1 MADFFL
7 KRPVFATVCALLIIL
22 AGAVSI
28 PTLPVEWYPTL
39 APPQVSVTSV
49 YTGANAQN
57 VESAVTIPL
66 EQQINGAEGM
76 RYLTSTSGNDG
87 VSNITA
93 VFELDRNI
101 DLAAVDVQNRVSIA
115 LGRLPNEVKNTGV
128 TVAKSSNA
136 IVMVVGVYSE
146 HGEYDA
152 SFMSNYV
159 DVYMRDSLKRIRGVS
174 DVQIFAERKYAMRIW
189 LDPVLLASRA
199 LTATDVVAALR
210 EQNVEVAAGQVGEPP
225 APAGQS
231 FQISVRAV
239 GRLTEPAE
247 FGNVIVKAQKDGT
260 LVKLRDLGTV
270 ELGSESY
277 SSNLTFGNVAAV
289 GFGVFQLPSA
299 NALEVDKAVKAELL
313 RLSKRFPPGLKGTI
327 AFDTTTVVGESIREV
342 IITLCLAILF
352 VIGVIFLFLQ
362 DWRTTLIPAITI
374 PVSLVGTFAFVKLL
388 GFSINTLTLF
398 GLTLATGLVVDDAI
412 VVIENIQRHIR
423 EGNQTVMEAASVAMR
438 EITGAVV
445 ATSLV
450 LVSVFVPVAFF
461 PGTTGLLYKQFSL
474 TIAFSVA
481 ISAFNA
487 LTLTPALSALWLR
500 REEPAH
506 RGFFGLFNRG
516 IAGLNTWYRGTLGRL
531 ESLRWVVVAVFLCG
545 LGLTFW
551 IFNRVPTAFVPDED
565 QDYLIVIIQAP
576 PGASLDYTTGIAQ
589 QAVKVLRN
597 TPEVERVFA
606 VSGFSFTGSAPNV
619 GLMFAG
625 LKPLK
630 ERPGK
635 EHSAQAVIGRLFG
648 PLMGGIPGALVLP
661 VLPPSIN
668 GLGIYGGFQFEL
680 LDQSGSTVQALA
692 DATRGLVMAGNAD
705 KRLRSVYS
713 SFTAND
719 PQLLVTID
727 REKAKSLG
735 VPLSQID
742 DTLQVF
748 LGSQYVN
755 DFNFNNRSYRVY
767 VQAAGRFRSRPADIG
782 KFYVRS
788 DRGGMVALD
797 NLVKVTE
804 AVGPQLID
812 HYNLFRSTAITGS
825 PAPGTSSGQAIAEM
839 EATAKKVLPQ
849 GFGYEWSGLSLEEIR
864 SGGQSA
870 LLFGLG
876 LLVVYLTLAAQY
888 ESFTLPF
895 IILLAVPLAIFGAL
909 AAAALR
915 GLQDDVYVQIGLVML
930 IGLAAKNSILI
941 VEFAEQLRERGHGL
955 IEAAIEAARIRLRP
969 ILMTSFAFI
978 LGVLP
983 LVFATGAG
991 QEGRHSVGTAV
1002 FGGMLVST
1010 LLNLAII
1017 PVLYVIIRSIFP
1029 GGGRPVEG
1037 AVPAGAVAPPGTA
1050 AAPAGSVAG
1059 AASAP
1064 PPVPGPAAPRGTGPA
1079 EPGGR

>member
-28 PTLPVEWYPTL
+28 QTLPVEWYPTL
-39 APPQVSVTSV
+39 APPQVSVTSF
-49 YTGANAQN
+49 YTGANAQT
-57 VESAVTIPL
+57 VESAVTLPL

-76 RYLTSTSGNDG
+76 RYLTSTSGNNG
-87 VSNITA
+87 LSNITA

-115 LGRLPNEVKNTGV
+115 LGRLPNEVKTTGV

-136 IVMVVGVYSE
+136 IVMVVGVYCL

-159 DVYMRDSLKRIRGVS
+159 DVYMRDSLKRIKGVS

-189 LDPVLLASRA
+189 LDPVLLASRE
-199 LTATDVVAALR
+199 LTAPDVVAALQ
-210 EQNVEVAAGQVGEPP
+210 EQNVEVAAGQVGQPP
-225 APAGQS
+225 TPAGQS

-239 GRLTEPAE
+239 GRLTEPSE
-247 FGNVIVKAQKDGT
+247 FGNIIVKAQKDGT
-260 LVKLRDLGTV
+260 LVKLKDLGSV

-277 SSNLTFGNVAAV
+277 DSNLTFGDVPAI

-299 NALEVDKAVKAELL
+299 NALEVDKAVKTELL

-342 IITLCLAILF
+342 LRTLALAIIF
-352 VIGVIFLFLQ
+352 VIAVIFLFLQ

-423 EGNQTVMEAASVAMR
+423 ESDMTVMQAASVAMR
-438 EITGAVV
+438 EITGAVI

-500 REEPAH
+500 REEPVR

-516 IAGLNTWYRGTLGRL
+516 VTGLNAWYRRTLGRL
-531 ESLRWVVVAVFLCG
+531 ERLRWAVVVVFFCG
-545 LGLTFW
+545 LGLTWW

-565 QDYLIVIIQAP
+565 QDYFVVIIQAP
-576 PGASLDYTTGIAQ
+576 PGASLDYTTGVAK
-589 QAVKVLRN
+589 QAVAMLRS
-597 TPEVERVFA
+597 TPEIQSVFA
-606 VSGFSFTGSAPNV
+606 VTGFSFTGSAPNV

-630 ERPGK
+630 QRPGN
-635 EHSAQAVIGRLFG
+635 EHSAQAVVAKLFG

-680 LDQSGSTVQALA
+680 LDQSGSTVQAIA
-692 DATRGLVMAGNAD
+692 DATRDMVMAGNGD
-705 KRLRSVYS
+705 RKLQRVYS

-742 DTLQVF
+742 NTLQVF

-767 VQAAGRFRSRPADIG
+767 VQAASRFRARPADIG

-797 NLVKVTE
+797 NLVKTTE
-804 AVGPQLID
+804 TVGPQLIS
-812 HYNLFRSTAITGS
+812 HYNMFRSTEIIGS
-825 PAPGTSSGQAIAEM
+825 AAPGTSSGQALAAM
-839 EATAKKVLPQ
+839 DAVAKKALPQ

-895 IILLAVPLAIFGAL
+895 IILLAVPLAVFGAL
-909 AAAALR
+909 SAAALR

-941 VEFAEQLRERGHGL
+941 VEFSEQLRERGYGL

-991 QEGRHSVGTAV
+991 KEGRHSVGTAV

-1010 LLNLAII
+1010 VLNLAII

-1029 GGGRPVEG
+1029 GGGRPPEG
-1037 AVPAGAVAPPGTA
+1037 AAAEGAAPRGAAAPLGAAAAPAASAPAPAPRPPAPPGT
-1050 AAPAGSVAG
+1050 
-1059 AASAP
+1059 
-1064 PPVPGPAAPRGTGPA
+1064 GPAAPGER
-1079 EPGGR
+1079 

>member
-1 MADFFL
+1 MVQFFL
-7 KRPVFATVCALLIIL
+7 RRPVFATVCALLIIL

-28 PTLPVEWYPTL
+28 PTLPIEWYPTL

-49 YTGANAQN
+49 YTGANAQT

-76 RYLTSTSGNDG
+76 RYLTSTSGNNG
-87 VSNITA
+87 LSNITA

-115 LGRLPNEVKNTGV
+115 LGRLPNEVKTTGV
-128 TVAKSSNA
+128 TVAKASNA
-136 IVMVVGVYSE
+136 IVLVVGVYCL
-146 HGEYDA
+146 HNEYDA
-152 SFMSNYV
+152 QFMSNYV
-159 DVYMRDSLKRIRGVS
+159 DVYMRDSLKRIKGVS

-189 LDPVLLASRA
+189 LDPVLLASRS
-199 LTATDVVAALR
+199 LTATDVLTALR
-210 EQNVEVAAGQVGEPP
+210 EQNVEVAAGQVGQPP
-225 APAGQS
+225 VPQGQG
-231 FQISVRAV
+231 FEISVRVV
-239 GRLTEPAE
+239 GRLSEPGE
-247 FGNVIVKAQKDGT
+247 FGNIIVKAQKDGT
-260 LVKLRDLGTV
+260 LVKLKDLGTV

-277 SSNLTFGNVAAV
+277 DSNLSFGDVPAV
-289 GFGVFQLPSA
+289 GFAVFQLPSA
-299 NALEVDKAVKAELL
+299 NALEVDKAVKTELL
-313 RLSKRFPPGLKGTI
+313 RLAQRFPPGLKGTI

-342 IITLCLAILF
+342 LITLIQAILF
-352 VIGVIFLFLQ
+352 VILVIFVFLQ

-374 PVSLVGTFAFVKLL
+374 PVSLVGTFALVKVL

-423 EGNQTVMEAASVAMR
+423 ESNMSVLEAASIAMR

-474 TIAFSVA
+474 TIACSVA
-481 ISAFNA
+481 ISMFNA
-487 LTLTPALSALWLR
+487 LTLTPALAALWLR
-500 REEPAH
+500 REEERH
-506 RGFFGLFNRG
+506 RGFFGMFNRG
-516 IAGLNTWYRGTLGRL
+516 FAGLNGWYHRTLERL
-531 ESLRWVVVAVFLCG
+531 ERRRWWVVAVFLVG

-565 QDYLIVIIQAP
+565 QDYLIIVIQAP
-576 PGASLDYTTGIAQ
+576 PGASLDYTTGIAK
-589 QAVKVLRN
+589 QAIAVLHK

-606 VSGFSFTGSAPNV
+606 VTGFSFTGSAPNA

-630 ERPGK
+630 ERPGE
-635 EHSAQAVIGRLFG
+635 EHSAQAIVGRLFG
-648 PLMGGIPGALVLP
+648 PLFGGIPGALVLP
-661 VLPPSIN
+661 LLPPSIN
-668 GLGIYGGFQFEL
+668 GLGIYGGFSFEV

-692 DATRGLVMAGNAD
+692 DATHAMIGAGMAD
-705 KRLRSVYS
+705 PKLRSLYS
-713 SFTAND
+713 SYTAND
-719 PQLLVTID
+719 PQLLVTVD

-735 VPLSQID
+735 VPLSQVD
-742 DTLQVF
+742 DTLQVL
-748 LGSQYVN
+748 LGSAYVN
-755 DFNFNNRSYRVY
+755 DFDFNNRSYRVY
-767 VQAAGRFRSRPADIG
+767 VQAAGRFRNRPEDIRQY
-782 KFYVRS
+782 YVRS
-788 DRGGMVALD
+788 DRGGMVVLD
-797 NLVKVTE
+797 NLVTVSETT
-804 AVGPQLID
+804 GPQLIN
-812 HYNLFRSTAITGS
+812 HFNLFRSANITGA
-825 PAPGTSSGQAIAEM
+825 PAPGYGSGQAIAEM
-839 EATAKKVLPQ
+839 ETLAKKVMPQ
-849 GFGYEWSGLSLEEIR
+849 GFSYQWSGLSLEEIR

-876 LLVVYLTLAAQY
+876 LLVVYLTLSAQY

-915 GLQDDVYVQIGLVML
+915 GLQDNVYVQIGLVML
-930 IGLAAKNSILI
+930 IGLAAKNAILI
-941 VEFAEQLRERGHGL
+941 VEFAEQLRERGLQL

-969 ILMTSFAFI
+969 IMMTSFAFI

-991 QEGRHSVGTAV
+991 KEGRHSVGTAV

-1010 LLNLAII
+1010 LLNLVII

-1029 GGGRPVEG
+1029 GGGRH
-1037 AVPAGAVAPPGTA
+1037 AAA
-1050 AAPAGSVAG
+1050 AAPAA
-1059 AASAP
+1059 
-1064 PPVPGPAAPRGTGPA
+1064 GPAAEAAAGPA
-1079 EPGGR
+1079 AEPAGGNHEP